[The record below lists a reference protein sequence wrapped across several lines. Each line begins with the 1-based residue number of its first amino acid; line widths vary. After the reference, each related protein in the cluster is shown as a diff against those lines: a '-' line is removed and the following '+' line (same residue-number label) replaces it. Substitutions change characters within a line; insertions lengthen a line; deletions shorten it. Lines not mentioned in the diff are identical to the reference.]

1 MVIYMSQQNQFLTSV
16 ANVRL
21 FDRLT
26 GELILNGKTLL
37 NSSMTQAIQTQ
48 AIHAGKGSKKVYELN
63 YQKELTF
70 SIEDAAFDTAYI
82 ALQNGTEINHQLAE
96 YYTDEMILLDATG
109 KGTLAE
115 TPLGKVHVE
124 QLNSTF
130 TQYTPTGK
138 EISFPALA
146 GKEIQVIYAV
156 QEMMDTIEISA
167 DSFPKAVRMELNVDI
182 RSNNGKTGE
191 VIIEV
196 PNFKPNG
203 AVEISMTHEGVASSS
218 LAGSS
223 LADKKGNYAYIKLRN
238 LSEEKVQFTA
248 LAANPSH
255 VVLDSTVSG
264 DSQPITVLGIRG
276 AGYSNVL
283 LQNKDLT
290 WTPKAPAIATVSAD
304 GVVALGATAK
314 VNDQTIIEV
323 TDGTYSEKIIVDI
336 V

>member
-1 MVIYMSQQNQFLTSV
+1 MVIFMSQQNQFLTSV

-26 GELILNGKTLL
+26 DELILNGKTLL

-48 AIHAGKGSKKVYELN
+48 AIYAGKGSKKVYELN

-82 ALQNGTEINHQLAE
+82 ALQNGAEINHQLAE
-96 YYTDEMILLDATG
+96 YYTDEMILLDANG

-115 TPLGKVHVE
+115 TPIGKVHVE
-124 QLNSTF
+124 QLNGTF
-130 TQYTPTGK
+130 AQYTATGK
-138 EISFPALA
+138 EITVPALA
-146 GKEIQVIYAV
+146 GKEVQVVYVV
-156 QEMMDTIEISA
+156 QEMMDTIEVSA

-203 AVEISMTHEGVASSS
+203 AIEISMTHEGVASSS

-248 LAANPSH
+248 LAASPSH
-255 VVLDSTVSG
+255 VVLDSTVAG

-276 AGYSNVL
+276 AGYANVL
-283 LQNKDLT
+283 LQNNELAWTSKD
-290 WTPKAPAIATVSAD
+290 PAIATVSAD
-304 GVVALGATAK
+304 GVVALGASAA

-323 TDGTYSEKIIVDI
+323 TDGTYTEKLVVDI
-336 V
+336 I

>member
-1 MVIYMSQQNQFLTSV
+1 MTQQNQFLTSV

-26 GELILNGKTLL
+26 DELILNGKTLL

-82 ALQNGTEINHQLAE
+82 ALQNGAEINHQLSE
-96 YYTDEMILLDATG
+96 FYTDEIILLDVNG
-109 KGTLAE
+109 KGTLSE
-115 TPLGKVHVE
+115 TPIGKVHVE
-124 QLNSTF
+124 QLNGTYL
-130 TQYTPTGK
+130 QHYPTGK
-138 EISFPALA
+138 DILVPALA
-146 GKEIQVIYAV
+146 GKEVQVVYAI
-156 QEMMDTIEISA
+156 QEMMDSIEISA
-167 DSFPKAVRMELNVDI
+167 ESFPKAVRMELNVDI

-238 LSEEKVQFTA
+238 LTNEKVQVTA
-248 LAANPSH
+248 LASNPSRLI
-255 VVLDSTVSG
+255 LDSVIGG
-264 DSQPITVLGIRG
+264 DSQQISVLGIRG

-283 LQNKDLT
+283 LQNSDLT
-290 WTPKAPAIATVSAD
+290 WTSQNPTIASVDTEGVITLGSSAAA
-304 GVVALGATAK
+304 G
-314 VNDQTIIEV
+314 DQTFIEV
-323 TDGTYSEKIIVDI
+323 TDGTYRETIVVDVI
-336 V
+336 

>member
-1 MVIYMSQQNQFLTSV
+1 MTQQQQFLTSV

-26 GELILNGKTLL
+26 DELILNGKTLL

-96 YYTDEMILLDATG
+96 YYTDEIILLDANG

-115 TPLGKVHVE
+115 TPIGKVHVE
-124 QLNSTF
+124 QLNGMF
-130 TQYTPTGK
+130 TQYAPTGK
-138 EISFPALA
+138 EISVPALA
-146 GKEIQVIYAV
+146 GKEVQVVYAV

-218 LAGSS
+218 LAGSALS
-223 LADKKGNYAYIKLRN
+223 DKKGNYAYIKLRN
-238 LSEEKVQFTA
+238 LSEEKVQFTT
-248 LAANPSH
+248 LAANPSRL
-255 VVLDSTVSG
+255 VLDSSIAG
-264 DSQPITVLGIRG
+264 DSQRITVLGIRG
-276 AGYSNVL
+276 AGYGNVL
-283 LQNKDLT
+283 LQNSDLT
-290 WTPKAPAIATVSAD
+290 WTSKAPSIASVSAD
-304 GVVALGATAK
+304 GVVALGASAQA
-314 VNDQTIIEV
+314 NDQTMIEV
-323 TDGTYSEKIIVDI
+323 TDGTFSETIAVDI
-336 V
+336 I

>member
-1 MVIYMSQQNQFLTSV
+1 MTQQNQFLTSV

-26 GELILNGKTLL
+26 DELILNGKTLL

-96 YYTDEMILLDATG
+96 YYTDEIILLDANG

-115 TPLGKVHVE
+115 TPIGQVHVE
-124 QLNSTF
+124 QLNGTF
-130 TQYTPTGK
+130 TQYAPAGK
-138 EISFPALA
+138 EITVPALA
-146 GKEIQVIYAV
+146 GKEVQVVYAV

-248 LAANPSH
+248 LAANPSRL
-255 VVLDSTVSG
+255 VLDSAVAS
-264 DSQPITVLGIRG
+264 DSQRISVLGIRG
-276 AGYSNVL
+276 TGYSNVL
-283 LQNKDLT
+283 LQNSDLT
-290 WTPKAPAIATVSAD
+290 WTSKAPAIASVNAD
-304 GVVALGATAK
+304 GVVTLGASAK
-314 VNDQTIIEV
+314 ANDQTMIEV
-323 TDGTYSEKIIVDI
+323 TDGTFVETIAVDVI
-336 V
+336 

>member
-1 MVIYMSQQNQFLTSV
+1 MTQPNQFLTSV

-26 GELILNGKTLL
+26 NELILNGKTLL

-96 YYTDEMILLDATG
+96 YYTDEIILLDANG

-115 TPLGKVHVE
+115 TPIGQVHVE
-124 QLNSTF
+124 QLNGTF
-130 TQYTPTGK
+130 TQYAPAGK
-138 EISFPALA
+138 EITVPALA
-146 GKEIQVIYAV
+146 GKEVQVVYAV

-248 LAANPSH
+248 LAANPSRL
-255 VVLDSTVSG
+255 VLDSAVAG
-264 DSQPITVLGIRG
+264 DSQRISVLGIRG
-276 AGYSNVL
+276 ASYSNVL
-283 LQNKDLT
+283 LQNSDLT
-290 WTPKAPAIATVSAD
+290 WTSKAPAITSVNAD
-304 GVVALGATAK
+304 GVVTLGASAK
-314 VNDQTIIEV
+314 ANDQTMIEV
-323 TDGTYSEKIIVDI
+323 TDGTFIETIAVDVI
-336 V
+336 

>member
-26 GELILNGKTLL
+26 GDLILNGKTLL

-48 AIHAGKGSKKVYELN
+48 AIYAGKGSKKVYELN

-96 YYTDEMILLDATG
+96 YYTDEMIILDATG

-124 QLNSTF
+124 QLNGTF

-138 EISFPALA
+138 EISVPVLA
-146 GKEIQVIYAV
+146 GKEVQVIYVV

-182 RSNNGKTGE
+182 RSNSGKTGE

-203 AVEISMTHEGVASSS
+203 AIEVSMTHEGVASSS

-248 LAANPSH
+248 LAASPSH
-255 VVLDSTVSG
+255 LVLDSTVAG
-264 DSQPITVLGIRG
+264 DSQTITVLGIRG

-283 LQNKDLT
+283 VQNNELT
-290 WTPKAPAIATVSAD
+290 WTSKDPAIATVNAN
-304 GVVALGATAK
+304 GVVVLGASAT
-314 VNDQTIIEV
+314 VNDQTIIEI
-323 TDGTYSEKIIVDI
+323 TDGTYSEKLVVDI
-336 V
+336 I

>member
-1 MVIYMSQQNQFLTSV
+1 MTQQNQFLTSV

-26 GELILNGKTLL
+26 DELILNGKTLL

-96 YYTDEMILLDATG
+96 FFTDEIILLDADG
-109 KGTLAE
+109 KGTLAD
-115 TPLGKVHVE
+115 TPVGKVHVE
-124 QLNSTF
+124 QLNGTF
-130 TQYTPTGK
+130 TQYAPAGK
-138 EISFPALA
+138 DISVPALA
-146 GKEIQVIYAV
+146 GKEVQVVYAV

-248 LAANPSH
+248 LAANPSRL
-255 VVLDSTVSG
+255 VLDSAVAG
-264 DSQPITVLGIRG
+264 DSQRITVLGIRG

-283 LQNKDLT
+283 LQNNELT
-290 WTPKAPAIATVSAD
+290 WKSKNTSIATVDAN
-304 GVVALGATAK
+304 GVVTLGAAAK
-314 VNDQTIIEV
+314 ANDQTTIEV
-323 TDGTYSEKIIVDI
+323 TDGTFSETIAVDVI
-336 V
+336 

>member
-1 MVIYMSQQNQFLTSV
+1 MTQQNQFLTSV

-26 GELILNGKTLL
+26 DELILNGKTLL

-96 YYTDEMILLDATG
+96 YYTDEIILLDANG

-115 TPLGKVHVE
+115 KPIGQVHVE
-124 QLNSTF
+124 QLNGTF
-130 TQYTPTGK
+130 TQYAPTGK
-138 EISFPALA
+138 EITVPALA
-146 GKEIQVIYAV
+146 GKEVQVVYAV

-248 LAANPSH
+248 LAANPSRL
-255 VVLDSTVSG
+255 VLDSAVVG
-264 DSQPITVLGIRG
+264 DSQRISVLGIRG

-283 LQNKDLT
+283 LQNSDLT
-290 WTPKAPAIATVSAD
+290 WTSKAPAIASVNAD
-304 GVVALGATAK
+304 GVVTLGASAK
-314 VNDQTIIEV
+314 ANDQTMIEV
-323 TDGTYSEKIIVDI
+323 TDGTFVETIAVDVI
-336 V
+336 

>member
-1 MVIYMSQQNQFLTSV
+1 MTQQNQFLTSV

-26 GELILNGKTLL
+26 DELILNGKTLL

-96 YYTDEMILLDATG
+96 YYTDEIILLDANG

-115 TPLGKVHVE
+115 TPIGQVHVE
-124 QLNSTF
+124 QLNGTF
-130 TQYTPTGK
+130 TQYAPAGK
-138 EISFPALA
+138 EITVPALA
-146 GKEIQVIYAV
+146 GKEVQVVYAV

-248 LAANPSH
+248 LAANPSRL
-255 VVLDSTVSG
+255 VLDSAVVG
-264 DSQPITVLGIRG
+264 DSQRISVLGIRG

-283 LQNKDLT
+283 LQNSDLT
-290 WTPKAPAIATVSAD
+290 WTSKAPSIASVNAD
-304 GVVALGATAK
+304 GVVTLGASAK
-314 VNDQTIIEV
+314 ANDQTMIEV
-323 TDGTYSEKIIVDI
+323 TDGTFVETMAVDVI
-336 V
+336 

>member
-1 MVIYMSQQNQFLTSV
+1 MTQQNQFLTSV

-26 GELILNGKTLL
+26 DELILNGKTLL

-82 ALQNGTEINHQLAE
+82 ALQNGTDINHQLAE
-96 YYTDEMILLDATG
+96 YYTDEIILLDANG

-115 TPLGKVHVE
+115 TPIGKVHVE
-124 QLNSTF
+124 QLNGMF
-130 TQYTPTGK
+130 TQYAPTGN
-138 EISFPALA
+138 EISVPALA
-146 GKEIQVIYAV
+146 GKEVQVVYAV

-218 LAGSS
+218 LAGSALS
-223 LADKKGNYAYIKLRN
+223 DKKGNYAYIKLRN

-248 LAANPSH
+248 LAANPSRL
-255 VVLDSTVSG
+255 VLDSSIAG
-264 DSQPITVLGIRG
+264 DSQRITVLGIRG
-276 AGYSNVL
+276 AGYGNVL
-283 LQNKDLT
+283 LQNSDLT
-290 WTPKAPAIATVSAD
+290 WTSKAPSIASVSAD
-304 GVVALGATAK
+304 GVVALGASAQA
-314 VNDQTIIEV
+314 NDQTMIEV
-323 TDGTYSEKIIVDI
+323 TDGTFSETIAVDI
-336 V
+336 I

>member
-1 MVIYMSQQNQFLTSV
+1 MTQQNQFLTSV

-26 GELILNGKTLL
+26 DELILNGKTLL

-96 YYTDEMILLDATG
+96 YYTDEIILLDANG

-115 TPLGKVHVE
+115 TPIGQVHVE
-124 QLNSTF
+124 QLNGTF
-130 TQYTPTGK
+130 TQYAPAGK
-138 EISFPALA
+138 EITVPALA
-146 GKEIQVIYAV
+146 GKEVQVVYAV

-248 LAANPSH
+248 LAANPSRL
-255 VVLDSTVSG
+255 VLDSAVAG
-264 DSQPITVLGIRG
+264 DSQRISVLGIRG

-283 LQNKDLT
+283 LQNSDLT
-290 WTPKAPAIATVSAD
+290 WTSKAPAIASVNAD
-304 GVVALGATAK
+304 GVVTLGASAK
-314 VNDQTIIEV
+314 ANDQTMIEV
-323 TDGTYSEKIIVDI
+323 NDGTFIETIAVDI
-336 V
+336 I

>member
-1 MVIYMSQQNQFLTSV
+1 MTQQNQFLTSV

-26 GELILNGKTLL
+26 DELILNGKTLL

-96 YYTDEMILLDATG
+96 FYTDEIILLDGNG
-109 KGTLAE
+109 KGALAD
-115 TPLGKVHVE
+115 TPIGKVHVE
-124 QLNSTF
+124 QLNGTF
-130 TQYTPTGK
+130 SQYTPTGK
-138 EISFPALA
+138 DISIPTLA
-146 GKEIQVIYAV
+146 GKEVQVVYAV

-223 LADKKGNYAYIKLRN
+223 LADKKGNYAYIKLRK
-238 LSEEKVQFTA
+238 LTDEKVQVTA
-248 LAANPSH
+248 LASNPSRL
-255 VVLDSTVSG
+255 VLDSAVPG
-264 DSQPITVLGIRG
+264 DSQKITVLGIRG
-276 AGYSNVL
+276 PGYSNVL
-283 LQNKDLT
+283 LQNSDLT
-290 WTPKAPAIATVSAD
+290 WTSKNPTIATVD
-304 GVVALGATAK
+304 TNGVVTLGASAAT
-314 VNDQTIIEV
+314 NDQTIIEV
-323 TDGTYSEKIIVDI
+323 TDGTYIETITVDVI
-336 V
+336 

>member
-1 MVIYMSQQNQFLTSV
+1 MTQQNQFLTSV

-26 GELILNGKTLL
+26 DELILNGKTLL

-96 YYTDEMILLDATG
+96 YYTDEIILLDANG

-115 TPLGKVHVE
+115 TPIGQVHVE
-124 QLNSTF
+124 QLNGTF
-130 TQYTPTGK
+130 TQYTPAGK
-138 EISFPALA
+138 EITVPALA
-146 GKEIQVIYAV
+146 GKEVQVVYAV

-248 LAANPSH
+248 LAANPSRL
-255 VVLDSTVSG
+255 VLDSAVAG
-264 DSQPITVLGIRG
+264 DSQRISVLGIRG

-283 LQNKDLT
+283 LQNSDLT
-290 WTPKAPAIATVSAD
+290 WTSKAQAIASVNAD
-304 GVVALGATAK
+304 GVVTLGASAK
-314 VNDQTIIEV
+314 ANDQTMIEV
-323 TDGTYSEKIIVDI
+323 TDGTLVETIAVDVI
-336 V
+336 

>member
-1 MVIYMSQQNQFLTSV
+1 MTQQNQFLTSV

-26 GELILNGKTLL
+26 DELILNGKTLL

-96 YYTDEMILLDATG
+96 YYTDEIILLDANG

-115 TPLGKVHVE
+115 TPIGKVHVE
-124 QLNSTF
+124 QLNGTF
-130 TQYTPTGK
+130 TQYAPTGK
-138 EISFPALA
+138 DISVPALA
-146 GKEIQVIYAV
+146 GKEVQVVYAV

-167 DSFPKAVRMELNVDI
+167 DSFPKAVRMELNVDV

-203 AVEISMTHEGVASSS
+203 AVEVSMTHEGVASSS

-248 LAANPSH
+248 LAANPSRL
-255 VVLDSTVSG
+255 VLDTAVAG
-264 DSQPITVLGIRG
+264 DSQRITVLGIRG

-283 LQNKDLT
+283 LQNNDLT
-290 WTPKAPAIATVSAD
+290 WTSKDPSIATVD
-304 GVVALGATAK
+304 TNGVVTLGASAK
-314 VNDQTIIEV
+314 ANDQTIIEV
-323 TDGTYSEKIIVDI
+323 TDGTYSEKIAVNVI
-336 V
+336 

>member
-1 MVIYMSQQNQFLTSV
+1 MTQQNQFLTSV

-26 GELILNGKTLL
+26 DELILNGKTLL

-96 YYTDEMILLDATG
+96 YYTDEIILLDANG

-115 TPLGKVHVE
+115 TPIGKVHVE
-124 QLNSTF
+124 QLNGTF

-138 EISFPALA
+138 DISVPALA
-146 GKEIQVIYAV
+146 EKEVQVVYAV

-167 DSFPKAVRMELNVDI
+167 DSFPKAVRMELNVDV

-203 AVEISMTHEGVASSS
+203 AVEVSMTHEGVASSS

-248 LAANPSH
+248 LAANPSRL
-255 VVLDSTVSG
+255 VLDTAVAG
-264 DSQPITVLGIRG
+264 DSQRITVLGIRG

-283 LQNKDLT
+283 LQNSDLT
-290 WTPKAPAIATVSAD
+290 WTSKDPSIATVD
-304 GVVALGATAK
+304 TNGVVTLGASAK
-314 VNDQTIIEV
+314 ANDQTIIEV
-323 TDGTYSEKIIVDI
+323 TDGTYSEKIAVNVI
-336 V
+336 

>member
-1 MVIYMSQQNQFLTSV
+1 MTQQNQFLTSV

-26 GELILNGKTLL
+26 DELILNGKTLL

-82 ALQNGTEINHQLAE
+82 ALQNGTDINHQLAE
-96 YYTDEMILLDATG
+96 YYTDEIILLDANG
-109 KGTLAE
+109 KGTLAD
-115 TPLGKVHVE
+115 TPIGKVHVE
-124 QLNSTF
+124 QLNGMF
-130 TQYTPTGK
+130 TQYAPTGK
-138 EISFPALA
+138 EISVPTLA
-146 GKEIQVIYAV
+146 GKEVQVVYAV

-191 VIIEV
+191 IIIEV

-218 LAGSS
+218 LAGSALS
-223 LADKKGNYAYIKLRN
+223 DKKGNYAYIKLRN

-248 LAANPSH
+248 LAANPSRL
-255 VVLDSTVSG
+255 VLDSSVAG
-264 DSQPITVLGIRG
+264 DSQRITVLGIRG
-276 AGYSNVL
+276 AGYGNVL
-283 LQNKDLT
+283 LQNSDLT
-290 WTPKAPAIATVSAD
+290 WTSKAPEIASVNAD
-304 GVVALGATAK
+304 GVIALGTSAK
-314 VNDQTIIEV
+314 ANDQTIIEV
-323 TDGTYSEKIIVDI
+323 SDGTFSETIAVDVI
-336 V
+336 

>member
-1 MVIYMSQQNQFLTSV
+1 MTQQNQFLTSV

-26 GELILNGKTLL
+26 NELILNGKTLL

-96 YYTDEMILLDATG
+96 YYTDEIILLDANG

-115 TPLGKVHVE
+115 TPIGQVHVE
-124 QLNSTF
+124 QLNGTF
-130 TQYTPTGK
+130 TQYAPAGK
-138 EISFPALA
+138 EITVPALA
-146 GKEIQVIYAV
+146 GKEVQVVYAV

-248 LAANPSH
+248 LAANPSRL
-255 VVLDSTVSG
+255 VLDSAVAG
-264 DSQPITVLGIRG
+264 DSQRISVLGIRG

-283 LQNKDLT
+283 LQNSDLT
-290 WTPKAPAIATVSAD
+290 WTSKAPAIASVSAD
-304 GVVALGATAK
+304 GVVTLGASAK
-314 VNDQTIIEV
+314 ANDQTMIEV
-323 TDGTYSEKIIVDI
+323 TDGTFIETIAVDI
-336 V
+336 I

>member
-1 MVIYMSQQNQFLTSV
+1 MTQQNQFLTSV

-26 GELILNGKTLL
+26 DELILNGKTLL

-96 YYTDEMILLDATG
+96 FFTDEIILLDANG
-109 KGTLAE
+109 KGTLAD
-115 TPLGKVHVE
+115 TPVGKVHVE
-124 QLNSTF
+124 QLNGTF
-130 TQYTPTGK
+130 TQYTPAGK
-138 EISFPALA
+138 DFSVPALA
-146 GKEIQVIYAV
+146 GKEVQVVYAV

-248 LAANPSH
+248 LAANPSRL
-255 VVLDSTVSG
+255 VLDSAVAG
-264 DSQPITVLGIRG
+264 DSQRITVVGIRG

-283 LQNKDLT
+283 LQNSELT
-290 WTPKAPAIATVSAD
+290 WKSKNTSIATVDAN
-304 GVVALGATAK
+304 GVVTLGAAAK
-314 VNDQTIIEV
+314 ANDQTTIEV
-323 TDGTYSEKIIVDI
+323 TDGTNSETIAVDVI
-336 V
+336 

>member
-1 MVIYMSQQNQFLTSV
+1 MTQQNQFLTSV

-26 GELILNGKTLL
+26 DELILNGKTLL

-82 ALQNGTEINHQLAE
+82 ALQNGTEINHKLAE
-96 YYTDEMILLDATG
+96 YYTDEIILLDANG

-115 TPLGKVHVE
+115 TPIGQVHVE
-124 QLNSTF
+124 QLNGTF
-130 TQYTPTGK
+130 TQYTPAGK
-138 EISFPALA
+138 EITVPALA
-146 GKEIQVIYAV
+146 GKEVQVVYAV

-238 LSEEKVQFTA
+238 LSEEKVRFTA
-248 LAANPSH
+248 LAANPSRL
-255 VVLDSTVSG
+255 VLDSAVAG
-264 DSQPITVLGIRG
+264 DAQRISVLGIRG

-283 LQNKDLT
+283 LQNSDLT
-290 WTPKAPAIATVSAD
+290 WTSKAPAIASVNAD
-304 GVVALGATAK
+304 GVVTLGASAK
-314 VNDQTIIEV
+314 ANDQTMIEV
-323 TDGTYSEKIIVDI
+323 TDGTFVETIAVDVI
-336 V
+336 

>member
-1 MVIYMSQQNQFLTSV
+1 MTQQNQFLTSV

-26 GELILNGKTLL
+26 DELILNGKTLL

-96 YYTDEMILLDATG
+96 YFTDEIILLDSNG
-109 KGTLAE
+109 KGTLAD
-115 TPLGKVHVE
+115 TPVGKVHVE
-124 QLNSTF
+124 QLNGTF
-130 TQYTPTGK
+130 TQYAPAGK
-138 EISFPALA
+138 DISVPALA
-146 GKEIQVIYAV
+146 GKEVQVVYAV

-248 LAANPSH
+248 LAANPSRL
-255 VVLDSTVSG
+255 VLDSAISG
-264 DSQPITVLGIRG
+264 DSQRITVLGIRG

-283 LQNKDLT
+283 LQNSDLT
-290 WTPKAPAIATVSAD
+290 WKSKNPSIASVDTQ
-304 GVVALGATAK
+304 GVVTLGATAK
-314 VNDQTIIEV
+314 ANDQTTIEV
-323 TDGTYSEKIIVDI
+323 TDGTYSETIAVDVI
-336 V
+336 

>member
-1 MVIYMSQQNQFLTSV
+1 MTQQNQFLTSV

-26 GELILNGKTLL
+26 DELILNGKTLL

-96 YYTDEMILLDATG
+96 YYTDEIILLDANG

-115 TPLGKVHVE
+115 TPIGQVHVE
-124 QLNSTF
+124 QLNGTF
-130 TQYTPTGK
+130 TQYAPAGK
-138 EISFPALA
+138 EITVPTLA
-146 GKEIQVIYAV
+146 GKEVQVVYAV

-248 LAANPSH
+248 LAANPSRL
-255 VVLDSTVSG
+255 VLDSTVVG
-264 DSQPITVLGIRG
+264 DSQRISVLGIRG

-283 LQNKDLT
+283 LQNSDLT
-290 WTPKAPAIATVSAD
+290 WTSKAPAIASVNAD
-304 GVVALGATAK
+304 GVVTLGASAK
-314 VNDQTIIEV
+314 ANDQTMIEV
-323 TDGTYSEKIIVDI
+323 TDGTFVETIAVDVI
-336 V
+336 

>member
-1 MVIYMSQQNQFLTSV
+1 MTQQNQFLTSV

-26 GELILNGKTLL
+26 DELILNGKTLL

-96 YYTDEMILLDATG
+96 YYTDEIILLDANG

-115 TPLGKVHVE
+115 TPIGKVHVE
-124 QLNSTF
+124 QLNGTF
-130 TQYTPTGK
+130 TQYAPTGK
-138 EISFPALA
+138 DISVPALA
-146 GKEIQVIYAV
+146 GKEVQVVYAV

-167 DSFPKAVRMELNVDI
+167 DSFPKAVRMELNVDV

-203 AVEISMTHEGVASSS
+203 AVEVSMTHEGVASSS

-248 LAANPSH
+248 LAANPSRL
-255 VVLDSTVSG
+255 VLDTAVAG
-264 DSQPITVLGIRG
+264 DSQRITVLGIRG

-283 LQNKDLT
+283 LQNSDLT
-290 WTPKAPAIATVSAD
+290 WTSKDPSIATVD
-304 GVVALGATAK
+304 TNGVVTLGASAK
-314 VNDQTIIEV
+314 ANDQTIIEV
-323 TDGTYSEKIIVDI
+323 TDGTYSEKIAVNVI
-336 V
+336 

>member
-1 MVIYMSQQNQFLTSV
+1 MTQQNQFLTSV

-26 GELILNGKTLL
+26 DELILNGKTLL

-96 YYTDEMILLDATG
+96 FYTDEIILLDASG
-109 KGTLAE
+109 KGTLAD
-115 TPLGKVHVE
+115 TPIGKVHVE
-124 QLNSTF
+124 QVNGTF
-130 TQYTPTGK
+130 SQYAPTGK
-138 EISFPALA
+138 EISVPALA
-146 GKEIQVIYAV
+146 GKEVQVVYAV

-238 LSEEKVQFTA
+238 LADEKVQVTA
-248 LAANPSH
+248 LASNPSRL
-255 VVLDSTVSG
+255 VLDSAVAG
-264 DSQPITVLGIRG
+264 DAQRIAVLGIRG

-283 LQNKDLT
+283 LQNSDLT
-290 WTPKAPAIATVSAD
+290 WTSKNTTIASVDAN
-304 GVVALGATAK
+304 GVITLGASAAA
-314 VNDQTIIEV
+314 NDQTIIEV
-323 TDGTYSEKIIVDI
+323 TDGTYLETIVVDVI
-336 V
+336 

>member
-1 MVIYMSQQNQFLTSV
+1 MTQQNQFLTSV

-26 GELILNGKTLL
+26 DELILNGKTLL

-96 YYTDEMILLDATG
+96 YYTDEIILLDANG

-115 TPLGKVHVE
+115 TPIGQVHVE
-124 QLNSTF
+124 QLNGTF
-130 TQYTPTGK
+130 TQYAPAGK
-138 EISFPALA
+138 EITVPALA
-146 GKEIQVIYAV
+146 GKEVQVVYAV

-248 LAANPSH
+248 LAANPSRL
-255 VVLDSTVSG
+255 VLDSAVAG
-264 DSQPITVLGIRG
+264 DSQRISVLGIRG

-283 LQNKDLT
+283 LQNSDLT
-290 WTPKAPAIATVSAD
+290 WTSKAPAIASVNAD
-304 GVVALGATAK
+304 GVVTLGASAK
-314 VNDQTIIEV
+314 ANDQTMIEV
-323 TDGTYSEKIIVDI
+323 TDGTFIETIAVDVI
-336 V
+336 

>member
-1 MVIYMSQQNQFLTSV
+1 MTQQNQFLTSV

-26 GELILNGKTLL
+26 DELILNGKTLL

-96 YYTDEMILLDATG
+96 YYTDEIILLDANG

-115 TPLGKVHVE
+115 TPIGQVHVE
-124 QLNSTF
+124 QLNGTF
-130 TQYTPTGK
+130 TQYAPAGK
-138 EISFPALA
+138 EITVPALA
-146 GKEIQVIYAV
+146 GKEVQVVYAV

-248 LAANPSH
+248 LAANPSRL
-255 VVLDSTVSG
+255 VLDSAVAS
-264 DSQPITVLGIRG
+264 DSQRISVLGIRG

-283 LQNKDLT
+283 LQNSDLT
-290 WTPKAPAIATVSAD
+290 WTSKAPSIASVNAD
-304 GVVALGATAK
+304 GVVTLGASAK
-314 VNDQTIIEV
+314 ANDQTMIEV
-323 TDGTYSEKIIVDI
+323 TDGTFIETIAVDVI
-336 V
+336 

>member
-1 MVIYMSQQNQFLTSV
+1 MTQQNQFLTSV

-96 YYTDEMILLDATG
+96 FYTDEIILLDASG

-115 TPLGKVHVE
+115 TPIGKVHVE
-124 QLNSTF
+124 QLNGTF
-130 TQYTPTGK
+130 SQYAPTGK
-138 EISFPALA
+138 DISVPALA
-146 GKEIQVIYAV
+146 GKEVQVVYAV

-238 LSEEKVQFTA
+238 LTDEKVQVTA
-248 LAANPSH
+248 LASNPSRL
-255 VVLDSTVSG
+255 VLDSTVPG
-264 DSQPITVLGIRG
+264 DSQQITVLGIRG
-276 AGYSNVL
+276 PGYSNVL
-283 LQNKDLT
+283 LQNSDLT
-290 WTPKAPAIATVSAD
+290 WTSKNSTIASVDTD
-304 GVVALGATAK
+304 GIVTLGASATS
-314 VNDQTIIEV
+314 NDQTFIEV
-323 TDGTYSEKIIVDI
+323 KDGTYIETITVDVI
-336 V
+336 